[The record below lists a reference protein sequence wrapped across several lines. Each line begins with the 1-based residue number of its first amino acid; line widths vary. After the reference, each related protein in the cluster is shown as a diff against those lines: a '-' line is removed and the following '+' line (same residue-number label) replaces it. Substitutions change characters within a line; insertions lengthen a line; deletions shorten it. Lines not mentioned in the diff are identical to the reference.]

1 MTNVDMQH
9 LRERISTDSSPI
21 DIHSVGFPRDVVIVV
36 LAPHPDDFDAIAITL
51 RLLRDNGNPI
61 HLGVLSS
68 GASGVEDSFCSPPTP
83 EAKAKTREQEQR
95 ASCRLFGLPPE
106 RLAFLRLKED
116 DQAHPIVAEE
126 TLAQVRQYL
135 TARRPDIVFL
145 PHGNDTNA
153 GHRRAYAMLRCVVSA
168 TGASVTAFLNRD
180 PKTIEMRH
188 DVYTAFGEEDAQWKG
203 ELLRCH
209 QSQHQRN
216 LNARGHG
223 MDERILKVD
232 RQTAR
237 ELACVENFAEV
248 FELEFLP

>member
-1 MTNVDMQH
+1 MKQFEELVPTGGSPVDI
-9 LRERISTDSSPI
+9 R
-21 DIHSVGFPRDVVIVV
+21 SVKFPRDLVIIV
-36 LAPHPDDFDAIAITL
+36 LAPHPDDFDAIAVTL
-51 RLLRDNGNPI
+51 RLFRDNGNPI
-61 HLGVLSS
+61 HAGVLSS

-83 EAKAKTREQEQR
+83 EVKAKLREQEQR

-126 TLAQVRQYL
+126 NLAQVCQYL

-153 GHRRAYAMLRCVVSA
+153 GHRRAYAMLCSVVSTA
-168 TGASVTAFLNRD
+168 GASLTAFLNRD

-188 DVYTAFGEEDAQWKG
+188 DVYTAFAEEDAQWKG

-223 MDERILKVD
+223 MDERILNVD

-237 ELACVENFAEV
+237 ELACVEDFAEV